1 MLGKPE
7 LTQELS
13 TFLEL
18 LHHDDGY
25 ENYLMDD
32 TPKKNKDLSIIYS

>member
-25 ENYLMDD
+25 ENYLIDES
-32 TPKKNKDLSIIYS
+32 PKKNKDLSIIYS